1 MYNNCLVLGRVI
13 IPFNPILGATM
24 AGIGSLDQTGSL
36 TQGIK
41 RGLGSYAMGQG
52 LRYLGGGNFQP
63 LQNPFATGGAF
74 TESGFTSGF
83 SSPFGTE
90 TGIALE
96 EIERH
101 KAKVIEIDAE
111 NADNALE
118 KMAKEGYIVASNDK
132 VLRKRIKGFG
142 GPVIYLRQSRFLKKD

>member
-1 MYNNCLVLGRVI
+1 MEE
-13 IPFNPILGATM
+13 
-24 AGIGSLDQTGSL
+24 
-36 TQGIK
+36 
-41 RGLGSYAMGQG
+41 
-52 LRYLGGGNFQP
+52 GGNSLP
-63 LQNPFATGGAF
+63 
-74 TESGFTSGF
+74 TESQIKVALDTNMLLAIEQLGVDVFFQIEEMFGKDTETAIPKHVLEELRKFEEGKL
-83 SSPFGTE
+83 GTE

-142 GPVIYLRQSRFLKKD
+142 GTVIYLRQSRFLKKD